1 MQTSKIDNFL
11 GQKIWKNTYSSKCFS
26 WQCFRVS
33 WQSLNLCSNLFFFF
47 FYDLRGWFFFCF
59 LVWCEIWS
67 SDWYQQGLSWSVLP
81 ALQPPV
87 LSLYSGGKHQD
98 IQPLLYSLHPKGF
111 NLARSQCVS
120 TELSILGHWPLG
132 NRYGFAQRLS
142 FWFQITQTGRS
153 WGFCWIIF
161 QKHPKTANLL
171 KSLSNKAS

>member
-1 MQTSKIDNFL
+1 MLFL
-11 GQKIWKNTYSSKCFS
+11 AMFEGVLAILEFVFQPI
-26 WQCFRVS
+26 
-33 WQSLNLCSNLFFFF
+33 FFF

-142 FWFQITQTGRS
+142 FLVSNHTDRQKLRILLDNFSEASKDRKPVK
-153 WGFCWIIF
+153 IF
-161 QKHPKTANLL
+161 VQ
-171 KSLSNKAS
+171 

>member
-1 MQTSKIDNFL
+1 MLFL
-11 GQKIWKNTYSSKCFS
+11 AMFEGVLAILEFVFQPI
-26 WQCFRVS
+26 
-33 WQSLNLCSNLFFFF
+33 FFF
-47 FYDLRGWFFFCF
+47 FYDLRRWFFFCF

-120 TELSILGHWPLG
+120 TELSIFGHWPLG
-132 NRYGFAQRLS
+132 NRYGFAERLS
-142 FWFQITQTGRS
+142 FWFQITQTGKS